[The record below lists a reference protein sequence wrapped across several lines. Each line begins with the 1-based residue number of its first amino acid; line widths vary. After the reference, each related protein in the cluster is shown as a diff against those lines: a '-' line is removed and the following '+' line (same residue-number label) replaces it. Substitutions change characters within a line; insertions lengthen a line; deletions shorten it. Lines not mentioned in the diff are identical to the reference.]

1 MALPTPKPG
10 SACLVTGASSGIGE
24 QLARG
29 LARRGHDLV
38 LSARREAPLGA
49 LAKEL
54 ERTTGVNAVS
64 IPSDLADLAARRRL
78 VQAVEK
84 RGQAISV
91 LVNCAGL
98 GSGGAFLELDQAGE
112 LAMVGV
118 NVDAVVHLCG
128 AFAPEMVGQG
138 GGAILNVASI
148 AGFAPLPRQ
157 ATYAASKAFVI
168 QFSHALHA
176 ELKRSGITVTTLCP
190 GPTRTDFA
198 SASGRQVLRAME
210 KLPGFM
216 TSEPDEVA
224 EAGLRALERGR
235 RHVTVG
241 LVNKVN
247 GLSAYLTPRTLEL
260 AMMDRFYPVEP

>member
-1 MALPTPKPG
+1 MALPTPKPDT
-10 SACLVTGASSGIGE
+10 ACLVTGASSGIGE

-29 LARRGHDLV
+29 LARRGHNLI
-38 LSARREAPLGA
+38 LSARREQSLEA
-49 LAKEL
+49 LAEEL
-54 ERTTGVNAVS
+54 RRTTGVEAVA
-64 IPSDLADLAARRRL
+64 IPCDLAAADARRRL
-78 VQAVEK
+78 VKAIEK
-84 RGQAISV
+84 RGLAISV

-98 GSGGAFLELDQAGE
+98 GTGGAFLQLDQAGE
-112 LAMVGV
+112 MAMVGV
-118 NVDAVVHLCG
+118 NVDAVVDLCG
-128 AFAPEMVGQG
+128 VFAPAMVGQG

-157 ATYAASKAFVI
+157 ATYAATKAFVI

-176 ELKRSGITVTTLCP
+176 ELKHSGVTVTTLSP

-198 SASGRQVLRAME
+198 AASGRQVLGAME

-216 TSEPDEVA
+216 TSAPDEVA

-241 LVNKVN
+241 LVNKLN
-247 GLSAYLTPRTLEL
+247 GASAYFAPRGLEL